1 MEDIRNLRKKIDAVD
16 EQILFA
22 LGERTKLC
30 TTIGLIKKKRG
41 LPIKDRERERG
52 LHTRIMKR
60 AASMKL
66 DTNHVEAIYRH
77 IIEMCTSVQQ

>member
-1 MEDIRNLRKKIDAVD
+1 MEDIRNLRKKIDEVD
-16 EQILFA
+16 EQILLA

-30 TTIGLIKKKRG
+30 TTIGLIKKRQG
-41 LPIKDRERERG
+41 LPIRDRDREKE
-52 LHTRIMKR
+52 LHTRIKKR

-77 IIEMCTSVQQ
+77 VVEMCTSVQ

>member
-1 MEDIRNLRKKIDAVD
+1 MEDIRNLRMKIDEVD
-16 EQILFA
+16 EQILLA

-41 LPIKDRERERG
+41 LPIKDGDREKE

-60 AASMKL
+60 AASLKL
-66 DTNHVEAIYRH
+66 DTNHVEAIYRR
-77 IIEMCTSVQQ
+77 IVEMCTSMQ